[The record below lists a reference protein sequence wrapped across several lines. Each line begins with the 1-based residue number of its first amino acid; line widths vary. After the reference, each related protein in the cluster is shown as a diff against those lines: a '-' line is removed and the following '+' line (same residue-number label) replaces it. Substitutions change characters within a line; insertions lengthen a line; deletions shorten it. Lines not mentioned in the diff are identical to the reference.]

1 MKRQIAGT
9 ILLGL
14 LFVPGLSQSPADTPR
29 LRIVTSIFPL
39 LEFARAVGG
48 AGVDVSLLL
57 PPGAGVHTW
66 QPRAS
71 DIIRMSQADVFVY
84 VGGGLEPW
92 MTEFLHSVANKRL
105 RILAVADFL
114 PLEKEKQAGE
124 AAADPHVWLDFA
136 NDRTIVDHLARTL
149 GKIDPAR
156 APLYEGQAAA
166 YDKKLEELDRLYTEG
181 LKSCAQRTL
190 LLAGHEAFGY
200 LARRYGLDQV
210 SLTGLSPDA
219 EPTPSAV
226 VALVELARK
235 RHIGSVFME
244 ARESPR
250 LAELLAREIPARIF
264 VLNPGANLS
273 QPEWSSG
280 VTFIDLMRENLV
292 NLRKGLGCD

>member
-1 MKRQIAGT
+1 MKKQITGT
-9 ILLGL
+9 LLLGL
-14 LFVPGLSQSPADTPR
+14 LLFPTLSPSPADTPR

-71 DIIRMSQADVFVY
+71 DIIKMSQAEVFVY
-84 VGGGLEPW
+84 IGGGLEPW
-92 MTEFLHSVANKRL
+92 VTEFLHSVSNKRL
-105 RILAVADFL
+105 RVLAVADFL
-114 PLEKEKQAGE
+114 PLEKEKQPGAE
-124 AAADPHVWLDFA
+124 AADPHVWLDFA

-149 GKIDPAR
+149 GEIDAAR
-156 APLYEGQAAA
+156 APLYASQAAV
-166 YDKKLEELDRLYTEG
+166 YDTKLEELDRLYAEG
-181 LKSCAQRTL
+181 LRSCARRTL
-190 LLAGHEAFGY
+190 LLAGHAAFGY

-235 RHIGSVFME
+235 RHIGSVFRE

-250 LAELLAREIPARIF
+250 LAELLSREIPARIF

-273 QPEWSSG
+273 QPEWTSG
-280 VTFIDLMRENLV
+280 VTFISLMRENLM
-292 NLRKGLGCD
+292 NLKRGLGCD